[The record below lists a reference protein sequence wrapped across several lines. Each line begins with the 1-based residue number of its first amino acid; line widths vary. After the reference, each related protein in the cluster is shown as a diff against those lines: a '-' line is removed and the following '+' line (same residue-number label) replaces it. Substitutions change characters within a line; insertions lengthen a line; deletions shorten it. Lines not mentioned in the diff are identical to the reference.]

1 MSSCLAGL
9 PLAELAIMGA
19 PAKLGRNSACA
30 CHHDLI
36 KAKLEQGLSAQRVPN
51 QILIAFVAELTLYGY
66 WGEKR
71 LFAELLRILENR
83 GAMALGRWVDSSRMV
98 GMGLADRMDMGVGN
112 YFCSGTGA
120 VFACWA
126 WYSLSQRSKSA
137 TAEGKS

>member
-1 MSSCLAGL
+1 MNAISLSC
-9 PLAELAIMGA
+9 
-19 PAKLGRNSACA
+19 GRLC
-30 CHHDLI
+30 
-36 KAKLEQGLSAQRVPN
+36 VPDR
-51 QILIAFVAELTLYGY
+51 IVVAFVAKLRLYGI
-66 WGEKR
+66 WFEKR
-71 LFAELLRILENR
+71 LFAELLRILEKS
-83 GAMALGRWVDSSRMV
+83 GATALGSWVDTSRMV